1 VFLSFAREK
10 LGGLVFVEGEAAFF
24 METPLHLFDRRADN
38 LKSNWFWRS
47 RLWLCYTV
55 SG

>member
-24 METPLHLFDRRADN
+24 VEIAALLYRPSMP
-38 LKSNWFWRS
+38 RS
-47 RLWLCYTV
+47 RGIAQTQIT
-55 SG
+55 